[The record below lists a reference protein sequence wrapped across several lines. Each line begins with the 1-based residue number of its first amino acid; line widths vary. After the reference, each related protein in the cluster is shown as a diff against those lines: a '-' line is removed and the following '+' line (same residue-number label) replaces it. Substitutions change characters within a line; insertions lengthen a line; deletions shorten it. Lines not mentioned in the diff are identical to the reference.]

1 MAKNKI
7 RVPLNGERFYDIQ
20 VYNNQKVVHINK
32 LYDKGMIVDVKASK
46 QALQNLSMEG
56 YILYSH
62 LMLNMPGWLEALSK
76 KRLLDITPLTN
87 RTYDKA
93 IKELIDKEYLI
104 KGHHKDY
111 SHYYEF
117 YEVPMS
123 DFEEEKRCR
132 NIMVSKN
139 EV

>member
-7 RVPLNGERFYDIQ
+7 RIPLDGERFYDVQ

-32 LYDKGMIVDVKASK
+32 LYDKGMVIDVKASK

-56 YILYSH
+56 YVLYSH

-93 IKELIDKEYLI
+93 VEELIEKEYFV
-104 KGHHKDY
+104 KSSNKDY

-117 YEVPMS
+117 YELPAKE
-123 DFEEEKRCR
+123 FEQEKSRR
-132 NIMVSKN
+132 DLRVAAN

>member
-7 RVPLNGERFYDIQ
+7 RVQLDGERFYDVQ

-32 LYDKGMIVDVKASK
+32 LYDKGMVVDVKASK
-46 QALQNLSMEG
+46 QALQTLSMEG

-93 IKELIDKEYLI
+93 IEELIEKSYFV
-104 KGHHKDY
+104 KSSHKDY

-117 YEVPMS
+117 YEVPAPE
-123 DFEEEKRCR
+123 FE
-132 NIMVSKN
+132 SAKN
-139 EV
+139 LRVAANAV